1 LGEDYK
7 GLGKKVITLTEQN
20 SILGVQCNIDIAA
33 IRTPLLILLLSLF
46 TACGTTVTPP
56 PPVLLKVEGS
66 TSMKPLLVGL
76 TAAYSVQHPNV
87 TFDIQGG
94 GSQLGQRS
102 VETGQTDIGMVSWV
116 PPNLSDEVRLTSIAR
131 DAVAIILNIENQ
143 SRGLSRQELRDIF
156 SGQLL
161 NWQEVDGPPL
171 SIQVVSREDGSGTRA
186 VFEAAVM
193 EASAVTPTAIV
204 LPSSQAVVDFVAQ
217 NPNAIGYVS
226 FAFSNDRVYAA
237 PIEGVTPNLESL
249 ASGSYYLTRDL
260 SLITPKPSR
269 PEVNQFIEF
278 VLSPTGQAIV
288 EERWDKIR

>member
-1 LGEDYK
+1 
-7 GLGKKVITLTEQN
+7 
-20 SILGVQCNIDIAA
+20 
-33 IRTPLLILLLSLF
+33 
-46 TACGTTVTPP
+46 
-56 PPVLLKVEGS
+56 LLKVEGS
-66 TSMKPLLVGL
+66 TSMKPLLVSL
-76 TAAYSVQHPNV
+76 NAAYSTQHPNV

-102 VETGQTDIGMVSWV
+102 VETGQTDLGMVSWT

-171 SIQVVSREDGSGTRA
+171 PIQVVSREDGSGTRA

-226 FAFSNDRVYAA
+226 FAFINDGVYAA

-249 ASGSYYLTRDL
+249 ASGSYFLTRDL
-260 SLITPKPSR
+260 ILVTPKPSR

-278 VLSPTGQAIV
+278 VLSPAGQAIV
-288 EERWDKIR
+288 EEKWDKIR